1 MRPVLFRIGSLP
13 VHSYGLML
21 AFALLSGTYIAVR
34 RAKKEGIPSQIIFD
48 LGLLILVSAVVGAH
62 IFHVLQHP
70 RSYGSLLDIV
80 GIWQGGLSGL
90 AFYGGF
96 ILALVAGIIYVRWR
110 KLPIADVTDIF
121 APSLL
126 LGVGIG
132 RVGCFLASCC
142 FGKPTS
148 LPWGVIFPE
157 NSLATL
163 ELGRMEKVHPTQLYS
178 SISLISMFA
187 ILLVLRRHIKIRGL
201 LFLLSI
207 LMYAIHRFFID
218 FLRYYAPDERMG
230 GLATSQ
236 VISIIAAVAAVAVMI
251 FLITRQTSGISALE
265 TRKPEREGVGGGG

>member
-1 MRPVLFRIGSLP
+1 
-13 VHSYGLML
+13 ML
-21 AFALLSGTYIAVR
+21 AFALLIATYIAAR

-96 ILALVAGIIYVRWR
+96 IMALVVGSIYLRWR
-110 KLPIADVTDIF
+110 KLPIADVTDIL
-121 APSLL
+121 APPMM

-132 RVGCFLASCC
+132 RVGCFLAGCC
-142 FGKPTS
+142 FGRSTS
-148 LPWGVIFPE
+148 LPWGVTFPE

-178 SISLISMFA
+178 SISLLSMFA
-187 ILLVLRRHIKIRGL
+187 ILLILRRHIKIRGL

-207 LMYAIHRFFID
+207 LMYSIHRFFID
-218 FLRYYAPDERMG
+218 FLRYYTPDERMG
-230 GLATSQ
+230 SLATSQ
-236 VISIIAAVAAVAVMI
+236 VVSIIAAVAAVAVMI
-251 FLITRQTSGISALE
+251 FLIIRQTSGVSALE
-265 TRKPEREGVGGGG
+265 IRKSEREEVSLQGTEQ